1 VIDPLS
7 VGGQRGLSLL
17 ELFHDHLHYSFSVVL
32 VPPMEITKFPL
43 EHFYRYVL
51 SPQLPTSSSSS
62 SEGIS
67 QQDDEGTF
75 IGASFTNL
83 PPQHVLTTR
92 TDIPEPWNV
101 QTMKAFQDIDNL
113 RCVKASSLSG
123 GGGKPQW
130 KCGDIEQGDSRQ
142 QPNKKK
148 DLTEIGYN
156 LKSLLVFG
164 QCFEKSSSSGV
175 SAPNGLQLTLT
186 PALSS
191 SSSVASD
198 TLVMKN
204 LGYYQLQVP
213 FPSLYQLNLAAGKA
227 NDLYLIVNSDYRSSV
242 AAQET
247 EEDSSGK
254 IIVVKSFQDVVHRL
268 FVMKRPGKEHIPLL
282 EDKDSSSRNGGEAE
296 KEGGFWKNLKSSIF
310 GQEEGGEKGIVKRRG
325 DGDDDTIHV
334 FSLATGHLYERFLR
348 IMMLSVIKSTK
359 SNVKFWLFEN
369 YLSPKFKEIAR
380 LMMEKYHFEIGSL
393 IVSILF
399 SLMLSF
405 LSWILCRICYL

>member
-17 ELFHDHLHYSFSVVL
+17 ELFREQLHFSFSVVL
-32 VPPMEITKFPL
+32 IPPLEVTQFPL

-51 SPQLPTSSSSS
+51 SPQLPILSSST
-62 SEGIS
+62 ES
-67 QQDDEGTF
+67 QQDDEKLF
-75 IGASFTNL
+75 VGASFTNL

-101 QTMKAFQDIDNL
+101 QTMKAYQDIDNL
-113 RCVKASSLSG
+113 RCTKASPAASG
-123 GGGKPQW
+123 GNGRSLW
-130 KCGDIEQGDSRQ
+130 KCGDVEQGDETSGLRQ
-142 QPNKKK
+142 PGNRKK
-148 DLTEIGYN
+148 DMTEIGYN

-164 QCFEKSSSSGV
+164 QCFEKSSSGV

-186 PALSS
+186 PALS

-213 FPSLYQLNLAAGKA
+213 FPSLYQLNLAVGKA
-227 NDLYLIVNSDYRSSV
+227 NDLYLIMNPDSRSSEDEDNRAKIV
-242 AAQET
+242 A
-247 EEDSSGK
+247 
-254 IIVVKSFQDVVHRL
+254 VKSFKDVVHRL

-282 EDKDSSSRNGGEAE
+282 EESSSSSTGRARDSEE

-310 GQEEGGEKGIVKRRG
+310 GQEGGVVKSEGN
-325 DGDDDTIHV
+325 GDDDTIHV

-359 SNVKFWLFEN
+359 SKVKFWLFEN
-369 YLSPKFKEIAR
+369 YLSPKFKEIAQV
-380 LMMEKYHFEIGSL
+380 MMEQYHFEIGKSL
-393 IVSILF
+393 VFCYFVVLIGL
-399 SLMLSF
+399 SL
-405 LSWILCRICYL
+405 